1 MEEQTKITIKKILLN
16 IICLMVVACIAWFIL
31 YTMAKPLK
39 FCEEKGWD
47 GSEYRKE
54 HILFKDT
61 VAPCNKKPNET
72 DVMIDILDALPLIKI
87 RSDSFEVAAE

>member
-16 IICLMVVACIAWFIL
+16 IICLIVVVCIAWFIL

-54 HILFKDT
+54 HLLFKDT
-61 VAPCNKKPNET
+61 VAKCNKAPNET
-72 DVMIDILDALPLIKI
+72 DAMIDVLDALPFIKI
-87 RSDSFEVAAE
+87 KSDTARIVRE